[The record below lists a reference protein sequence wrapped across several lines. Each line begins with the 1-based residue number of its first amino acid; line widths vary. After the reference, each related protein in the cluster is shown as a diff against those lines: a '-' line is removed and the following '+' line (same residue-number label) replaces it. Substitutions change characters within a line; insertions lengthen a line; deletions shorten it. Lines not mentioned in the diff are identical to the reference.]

1 MRKTG
6 NRLMIGSALAA
17 LIVGTSAAEAE
28 NVKVGVISTLSG
40 VFAFFGEE
48 MVEGIELAAEE
59 AGYEAGDHTFELV
72 IADDELNPEV
82 GVNRLERL
90 MTSDQVD
97 VVIGP
102 IAGNVGVA
110 AGDWAC
116 ETGMPLVIAYA
127 AAEDNTMRD
136 RCDDVVRPGWTGAQ
150 PMFAFGEYVAQ
161 QGWTDIVMVGE
172 DYAFPHNQLGG
183 FLKTF
188 CRAGGEQVTKIYHP
202 LGQDDFASII
212 ATMPDADAVLYNG
225 SGSDAAAFFNQYQQF
240 GMLDRM
246 PLLGGSNFYLPG
258 MLRQMGEGALGG
270 LSALQYTDVLDTPEN
285 NAFVSAF
292 EEKYGKAPSAPAE
305 HGYVAMH
312 QVMDAIA
319 AAGVQDR
326 DAFVEAL
333 RAFEMDAPRGPISI
347 DDYGNVVQNIY
358 INEVQRVD
366 GELKNVPI
374 QTFEAVSQ
382 FGPFDPEG
390 YMADPRDSADFP
402 PGDCSDPYYQD

>member
-1 MRKTG
+1 MRTTA
-6 NRLMIGSALAA
+6 RLLAGGAAAAFAVSA
-17 LIVGTSAAEAE
+17 SAVQAQD
-28 NVKVGVISTLSG
+28 VKIGVISTMSG

-48 MVEGIELAAEE
+48 MVEGIRLAAEE
-59 AGYEAGDHTFELV
+59 AGYEAGGQTFELV
-72 IADDELNPEV
+72 VADDELNPDV

-90 MTSDQVD
+90 ATSNEVD

-110 AGDWAC
+110 ATDWAC
-116 ETGMPLVIAYA
+116 ESGMPLVIAYA
-127 AAEDNTMRD
+127 AAEDNTIRD
-136 RCDDVVRPGWTGAQ
+136 RCNNVVRPGWTGAQ
-150 PMFAFGEYVAQ
+150 PMFAFGEYVAE
-161 QGWTDIVMVGE
+161 QGWTDIVMIGE

-188 CRAGGEQVTKIYHP
+188 CRAGGEQVTKIWHP
-202 LGQDDFASII
+202 LGQDDFSSII
-212 ATMPDADAVLYNG
+212 ATMPKADALLYNG

-270 LSALQYTDVLDTPEN
+270 LSALQYTDVLDTEEN
-285 NAFVSAF
+285 AAFVSAF
-292 EEKYGKAPSAPAE
+292 EEAYGKTPSAPAE

-312 QVMDAIA
+312 QVMDAIE
-319 AAGVQDR
+319 AAGIEDR
-326 DAFVEAL
+326 AAFVEAL
-333 RAFEMDAPRGPISI
+333 HGFEMDAPRGPVHIGE
-347 DDYGNVVQNIY
+347 YGNVVQNIY

-374 QTFEAVSQ
+374 ETFTEVSQ
-382 FGPFDPEG
+382 FGPFEPEE
-390 YMADPRDSADFP
+390 YMSDPRDTADFP
-402 PGDCSDPYYQD
+402 PGDCSDPYYQG